1 MKAMIDTLVDHGASN
16 VVLGMAHR
24 GRLNV
29 LANVLRKPAEKIVLE
44 VMRIVVVLA
53 AMLLMLTMLFTVFVI
68 LTALTKIKFKKKLN
82 PKPL

>member
-53 AMLLMLTMLFTVFVI
+53 AMLLMLTMLFTVFCHFNRVNQDQI
-68 LTALTKIKFKKKLN
+68 QKKTKT
-82 PKPL
+82 